1 MATATQLGPIESP
14 NLLSGTTD
22 TTYQLHLA
30 DPVGNLAMLEAT
42 ANTGYALQNFMT
54 PTQHWALGVGGSVT
68 TTAPDGAFYLFDNTD
83 AMGPLLTIL
92 PGSGDVDFVGSV
104 RSYGPHQVVDLTE
117 SNVTVGTGSGS
128 GIPAIALVSAVG
140 ALDEKIWFID
150 AGHYTF
156 QIRTTM
162 DDESADNIWF
172 AAVRSGLV
180 IESVTISTA
189 LLAISGTVTASDA
202 QFATCEVA
210 NSPVRTFA
218 NTADGEGPDYPP
230 AGIGISTGTAW
241 NANSIDPST
250 LATWPG
256 VGIPV
261 STGSAWGASINPAT
275 LATFPAAGVAVSTGS
290 AWATPIDPTR
300 IPLLGQANYFSYVQS
315 FQGIT
320 VVMPY
325 APLIR
330 MLLTP
335 DAAAGA
341 FSPIVQGGDNVIS
354 FDNNGALDSA
364 ALAIVSTSSANSIG
378 VRIDGVNKSSTWYG
392 DLITQTNA
400 VGAIPIPNNG
410 CRTTWNIGAGVGETD
425 FINGYPVGSGATGGF
440 RWYSG
445 ATGSNITSASVP
457 LMSLTGNGVV
467 IASQVQCNYLYAGG
481 SGSTIFGFQPNMP
494 AGSSTSILTGQTN
507 TAGNVA
513 ALGFLYQG
521 NNSSSNRG
529 QIWFPGYSQTSSFDA
544 LGNWY
549 FAGGAQAA
557 LSVMALG
564 QSALAP
570 GNIRMSFIG
579 GSGYLDAFG
588 TSTTGA
594 APMNIRVVN
603 SNGTTVFT
611 SLALDGLGNVHAYG
625 TLSAGT
631 KSFRITHPLD
641 DEKWLV
647 HGSLEG
653 PEYGVY
659 YRGEG
664 VTVDSWAEVELPDYF
679 EALTMQE
686 GRTVYL
692 TPFFEDDTE
701 LCSTVA
707 ASRVKDGRFKVWS
720 ALPAQKFYWMVM
732 AVRGDVP
739 ELVVEQERLPDP
751 PSTIVQPVQPIENV
765 PTEPLPPAPAPTTP
779 NEESDDEQ
787 ASTDQHDTARAAKR
801 SGTAKDG
808 KLHTAPRSH
817 AAAASGRADRPGR
830 TGAAD
835 RR

>member
-42 ANTGYALQNFMT
+42 ANTGYALQNFLT

-68 TTAPDGAFYLFDNTD
+68 TTAPNGAFYLFDNTD
-83 AMGPLLTIL
+83 AMGPLLSIL

-104 RSYGPHQVVDLTE
+104 RSYGPHQTVDTTA
-117 SNVTVGTGSGS
+117 SNVMVGTGSGS

-180 IESVTISTA
+180 IESVTITTN
-189 LLAISGTVTASDA
+189 LLAISGNVTASDA

-230 AGIGISTGTAW
+230 AGIGVSTGTAW
-241 NANSIDPST
+241 DADSIDPST

-261 STGSAWGASINPAT
+261 STGSAWGASINPASLAGFPAAGIPVSTGAAWGASINPAT

-290 AWATPIDPTR
+290 AWAAPINPAN
-300 IPLLGQANYFSYVQS
+300 IPLLDGSGNLTITGMFLSGSTVKGSALLFSA
-315 FQGIT
+315 QG
-320 VVMPY
+320 
-325 APLIR
+325 
-330 MLLTP
+330 
-335 DAAAGA
+335 AAAPG
-341 FSPIVQGGDNVIS
+341 QGMVDVLSGTQGRLMYRASGTGSTAPSFVIAGMSGDGSVYDLFATFGPTGINL
-354 FDNNGALDSA
+354 G
-364 ALAIVSTSSANSIG
+364 
-378 VRIDGVNKSSTWYG
+378 Y
-392 DLITQTNA
+392 DLIVQTNA
-400 VGAIPIPNNG
+400 IGAIPIPSNG
-410 CRTTWNIGAGVGETD
+410 CRMTWNLGAGVGETD

-445 ATGSNITSASVP
+445 VTGNSLTSSSPYLMYLDGAGNLSVP
-457 LMSLTGNGVV
+457 GNLNLSGFTNGLRIGGATVV
-467 IASQVQCNYLYAGG
+467 PGYVANQTMMA
-481 SGSTIFGFQPNMP
+481 MP
-494 AGSSTSILTGQTN
+494 V
-507 TAGNVA
+507 AGN
-513 ALGFLYQG
+513 LYVDV
-521 NNSSSNRG
+521 
-529 QIWFPGYSQTSSFDA
+529 T
-544 LGNWY
+544 
-549 FAGGAQAA
+549 
-557 LSVMALG
+557 
-564 QSALAP
+564 
-570 GNIRMSFIG
+570 
-579 GSGYLDAFG
+579 G
-588 TSTTGA
+588 TSTSNYGVLHFRS
-594 APMNIRVVN
+594 MI
-603 SNGTTVFT
+603 SNGSVYQEVLTVANTGVSVTGTFTATTK
-611 SLALDGLGNVHAYG
+611 N
-625 TLSAGT
+625 
-631 KSFRITHPLD
+631 FRIVHPLD
-641 DEKWLV
+641 DEMWLV

-653 PEYGVY
+653 PENGVY

-664 VTVDSWAEVELPDYF
+664 ATVDSWAEVELPDYF

-686 GRTVYL
+686 NRTVYL

-707 ASRVKDGRFKVWS
+707 ASRVKDGKFKVWS

-739 ELVVEQERLPDP
+739 ELVVEQEPIPEPIFDAP
-751 PSTIVQPVQPIENV
+751 TQPI
-765 PTEPLPPAPAPTTP
+765 APTP
-779 NEESDDEQ
+779 NEESNDEQ
-787 ASTDQHDTARAAKR
+787 AGTDKQPVRATKR
-801 SGTAKDG
+801 SGTVEDG
-808 KLHTAPRSH
+808 KLHTAPRPN
-817 AAAASGRADRPGR
+817 AAAASKRADRPGR
-830 TGAAD
+830 ARKAD